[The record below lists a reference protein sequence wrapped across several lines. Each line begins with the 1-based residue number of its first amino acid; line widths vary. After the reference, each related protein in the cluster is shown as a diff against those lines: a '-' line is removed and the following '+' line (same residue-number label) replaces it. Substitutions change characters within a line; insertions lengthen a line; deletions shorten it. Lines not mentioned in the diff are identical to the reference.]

1 MGEKDITEK
10 ILEDHNDVFA
20 DIINGLIFAGE
31 QRILPESLENTA
43 VHSQYKADDEKVHEL
58 ERDVAKYWKDQDVQ
72 LAICGIENQSSVE
85 KYMPFRI
92 IGYDGTAYRSQLQDK
107 RKEILPVMTIVLY
120 FGTEHC
126 WYGKRNIKGLMKIPE
141 GLDDYINDYKMQV
154 FEVAWLTEE
163 QISRFRSDFKI
174 VANFFVQKRKNKDYI
189 PDDPTEIKHI
199 DETVA
204 IVPMK
209 LNNRRLPQKN
219 TKSFTNGKPLCH
231 YILSTL
237 LTVESVDEVYVYCS
251 NPDIQEF
258 IPERVKYLQRSTSLD
273 QDTTKM
279 NEVLHCFANEV
290 PADIYVMT
298 HTTAP
303 FIKKESIEKGLKA
316 VKSGEYDSS
325 FAAKKLQD
333 FLWKDGKPFNY
344 ELNNIPRT
352 QDLPA
357 LYEETSGFY
366 IYRNHVMT
374 DLNRRIGDKPF
385 IVEVGEI
392 ESVDIDEAE
401 DFMIADAIY
410 NYRFSKSKINFM
422 EKV

>member
-1 MGEKDITEK
+1 MK
-10 ILEDHNDVFA
+10 
-20 DIINGLIFAGE
+20 
-31 QRILPESLENTA
+31 
-43 VHSQYKADDEKVHEL
+43 
-58 ERDVAKYWKDQDVQ
+58 
-72 LAICGIENQSSVE
+72 
-85 KYMPFRI
+85 
-92 IGYDGTAYRSQLQDK
+92 
-107 RKEILPVMTIVLY
+107 TI
-120 FGTEHC
+120 
-126 WYGKRNIKGLMKIPE
+126 
-141 GLDDYINDYKMQV
+141 
-154 FEVAWLTEE
+154 
-163 QISRFRSDFKI
+163 
-174 VANFFVQKRKNKDYI
+174 
-189 PDDPTEIKHI
+189 
-199 DETVA
+199 A

-219 TKSFTNGKPLCH
+219 TKSFTNGKPLCY

-237 LTVESVDEVYVYCS
+237 LKVDGIDEVYVYCS

-258 IPERVKYLQRSTSLD
+258 IPKGIHYLKRSESLD

-279 NEVLHCFANEV
+279 NEVLQAFAEDV

-303 FIKKESIEKGLKA
+303 FISAESIKKGLDA
-316 VKSGEYDSS
+316 VASGEYDSS

-333 FLWKDGKPFNY
+333 FLWRDGVPFNY

-366 IYRNHVMT
+366 IYTSDVIT
-374 DLNRRIGDKPF
+374 KLNRRIGENPF

-392 ESVDIDEAE
+392 ESVDIDEPE

-410 NYRFSKSKINFM
+410 NYIIRNREESN
-422 EKV
+422 E